1 MNEEAFERKTKR
13 AFLFFLSMY
22 AHYHISPVIVQL
34 TVFVYDMI
42 LMGYIPSI
50 YLLFA

>member
-13 AFLFFLSMY
+13 AFFIFSN
-22 AHYHISPVIVQL
+22 YHISLVIVQL
-34 TVFVYDMI
+34 TVFVYDRI